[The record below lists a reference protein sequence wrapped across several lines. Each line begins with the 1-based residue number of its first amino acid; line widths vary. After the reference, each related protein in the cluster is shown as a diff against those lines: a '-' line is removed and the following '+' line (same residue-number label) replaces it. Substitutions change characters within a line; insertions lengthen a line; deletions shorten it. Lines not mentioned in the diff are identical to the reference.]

1 MASDEQ
7 NHLAKYIEEFKAKTK
22 PRNLEL
28 KKIRDD
34 ILNSA
39 KALLKG
45 RKIVFK
51 AFESGIFLKP

>member
-28 KKIRDD
+28 RDD
-34 ILNSA
+34 NKTII
-39 KALLKG
+39 KK
-45 RKIVFK
+45 
-51 AFESGIFLKP
+51 